1 MDKDIQH
8 IFKKKNKEMLITTLK
23 YDLDKNI
30 GSLME
35 TISNIF
41 NLEYDE
47 AIKKV
52 EEIVTEEVFDRE
64 IINMIENTRIDTYE
78 MVEEL
83 INRKKI
89 IVANSIETLVFEEEK
104 INNYYDVIL
113 NTTKF
118 LKDEFSNRIK
128 EEMVELNNGFVSK
141 NIISEKLEDYLINRL
156 CGKLITKIHME
167 IMLRD
172 NNLINKA
179 KESYIKYNQITD
191 TIEG

>member
-1 MDKDIQH
+1 MDKDLQQL
-8 IFKKKNKEMLITTLK
+8 FEKKNKEMLISTLK

-35 TISNIF
+35 TINNIF
-41 NLEYDE
+41 NLEYDG
-47 AIKKV
+47 AIKKIA
-52 EEIVTEEVFDRE
+52 EILTDE
-64 IINMIENTRIDTYE
+64 IFNRDMINLIESSHIDIYE

-83 INRKKI
+83 INKKKK
-89 IVANSIETLVFEEEK
+89 IVANSIETLVFVEDK

-118 LKDEFSNRIK
+118 LKEDLSIKIK
-128 EEMVELNNGFVSK
+128 EEMNRLSNSFSVK
-141 NIISEKLEDYLINRL
+141 NERLDDYLTNRL

-179 KESYIKYNQITD
+179 KESYVKYKQLTE
-191 TIEG
+191 TIEN